1 MRYILDLS
9 SLNNNNN
16 NMHYITNYFINLLFS
31 HVIQS

>member
-1 MRYILDLS
+1 MHYILDLG

-16 NMHYITNYFINLLFS
+16 NMRYITNYLTNLLFS